1 MISCVSVSVDAENL
15 AEDIL
20 VPDHHILPL
29 SRHFIHEDK
38 YRVFLYDDTV
48 LVLGG
53 EGVHSMH
60 G

>member
-1 MISCVSVSVDAENL
+1 MISCVHINVDVGSL

-20 VPDHHILPL
+20 VPDLQILLL

-48 LVLGG
+48 V
-53 EGVHSMH
+53 
-60 G
+60 